1 MEEQLRIAQTI
12 VDESI
17 TIGLLGKLTRKGE
30 VYTIMSSQIV
40 YWVAVF
46 FVVLYNIL
54 LTAITVFVMYVLI
67 DSFLNKK

>member
-1 MEEQLRIAQTI
+1 MVEQLRIAQTI

-30 VYTIMSSQIV
+30 VYSIMSSQIV